1 MFRKRV
7 SPNHRILYIV
17 TLHTRYQNIGITGTI
32 MSENL
37 KCVFSVFLLCVNND
51 ILMPLLCSVG
61 KLYLLVEPWSLAVMH
76 VVSKQ

>member
-1 MFRKRV
+1 MFRNRV
-7 SPNHRILYIV
+7 SPNHRIFDIV
-17 TLHTRYQNIGITGTI
+17 TLHTRYQNIGITI

-37 KCVFSVFLLCVNND
+37 KCVFSVFLLCINDD
-51 ILMPLLCSVG
+51 ILTTLLCSVG

>member
-1 MFRKRV
+1 MFRNGV
-7 SPNHRILYIV
+7 SPNHRIFDIV
-17 TLHTRYQNIGITGTI
+17 TLHTRYQNIGITI

-37 KCVFSVFLLCVNND
+37 KCVFSVFLLCINDD
-51 ILMPLLCSVG
+51 ILTTLLCSVG